1 MTDVDTD
8 INEARR
14 RKLYMEAKRIGL
26 SRDDRIELA
35 QVILRR
41 DITSWK
47 DLDDDQAIRMLDA
60 IEGFALINWMLVG
73 RPA

>member
-26 SRDDRIELA
+26 CREDRIDLA
-35 QVILRR
+35 RMILRR
-41 DITSWK
+41 DVTSWTE
-47 DLDDDQAIRMLDA
+47 LNEEQTTRMLDA
-60 IEGFALINWMLVG
+60 LEGFVLINWILVG
-73 RPA
+73 RPG